1 MNLNPFGPEIAG
13 EKCELLKNILENVLF
28 GVGLKITV

>member
-13 EKCELLKNILENVLF
+13 EKCELLENVLF